1 MVKMLKLCITNVIM
15 RGVKFFWFEAYFCLF
30 ANGRVLCL
38 DFLMKPSNYLL
49 MNLAGVVAINQEIMG
64 ILPEFC
70 KNLELWN
77 CS

>member
-1 MVKMLKLCITNVIM
+1 MVKGTMVKMLKLCITNVIM

-30 ANGRVLCL
+30 ALVGSRVLCL

-64 ILPEFC
+64 SIIA
-70 KNLELWN
+70 
-77 CS
+77 